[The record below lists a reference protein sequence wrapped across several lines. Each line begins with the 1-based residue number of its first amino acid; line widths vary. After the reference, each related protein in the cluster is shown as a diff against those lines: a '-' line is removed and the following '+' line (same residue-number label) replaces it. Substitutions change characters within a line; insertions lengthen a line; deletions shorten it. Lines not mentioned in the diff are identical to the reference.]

1 MCDMSSRPSTWYE
14 EERSRILYTCEEKFD
29 GNMVAYVIDMENKM
43 AALQQERDALEKIVH
58 DVVGC
63 SECVHESNPLEQ
75 PPCNG
80 CGILGLNWKW
90 RGIQDQKGSERA

>member
-1 MCDMSSRPSTWYE
+1 MSSKPSTWYE
-14 EERSRILYTCEEKFD
+14 EERSRILYACEENYD
-29 GNMVAYVIDMENKM
+29 GNMIMLVMVQEEKLKKVQA
-43 AALQQERDALEKIVH
+43 ERDALMKIVH

-63 SECVHESNPLEQ
+63 SECVHEANPLEQ

-90 RGIQDQKGSERA
+90 RGIQEQKGSERA